1 MQTNISYL
9 FKVSWTFVLYAL
21 NLYFVPDV
29 CFLYTQVTPFFF
41 FFLISKKIILKKLKR
56 AKKTQRIQR
65 GEQKEKEKKR
75 EKQKTKT

>member
-1 MQTNISYL
+1 MELAPVWRDCPKQLQKCKLWSKGKIVNKI
-9 FKVSWTFVLYAL
+9 
-21 NLYFVPDV
+21 
-29 CFLYTQVTPFFF
+29 